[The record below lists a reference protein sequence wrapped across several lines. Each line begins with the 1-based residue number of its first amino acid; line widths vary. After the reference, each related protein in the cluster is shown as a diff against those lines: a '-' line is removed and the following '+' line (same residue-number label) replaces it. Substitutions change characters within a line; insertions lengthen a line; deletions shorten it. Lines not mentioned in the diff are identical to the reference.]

1 MKILT
6 TNRKAYHDYFVIQ
19 SWEAGIILKG
29 TEIKSLR
36 ETQADI
42 AAAWVKVEKGE
53 VYLVGATIQPYSQAK
68 EAWQTHEPG
77 RTRKLLLN
85 RNEIN
90 RLERELGKGTTAI
103 ALDIHL
109 NERNIAKVKIALV
122 KGKKK
127 HDKRQ
132 TIKDRDLRRYGE

>member
-6 TNRKAYHDYFVIQ
+6 TNRKAHYDYHILQ
-19 SWEAGIILKG
+19 TWEAGIQLVG

-42 AAAWVKVEKGE
+42 AAAWVKIEKGE
-53 VYLVGATIQPYSQAK
+53 VFMVGSTIQPYSQAK
-68 EAWQTHEPG
+68 EDWQTHKPDRE
-77 RTRKLLLN
+77 RKLLLH
-85 RNEIN
+85 RSEIT
-90 RLERELGKGTTAI
+90 RIDRELGKGLTI
-103 ALDIHL
+103 VPLDIHL

-132 TIKDRDLRRYGE
+132 TIKDRDARRYGE